1 MKVLSCEN
9 SLETLDPDRWRGRRG
24 VAFLAKKQVLVSE
37 SFLDITM
44 SLSTLRVSG
53 RSVVAR
59 SRMGVR
65 SMSSADGPYDVVVV
79 GGGPGGY
86 VAAIKAAQLG
96 LKVVHC
102 IMVALHLHNLHLE
115 ILA

>member
-1 MKVLSCEN
+1 MILSCEN
-9 SLETLDPDRWRGRRG
+9 NLETRIRIAGEG
-24 VAFLAKKQVLVSE
+24 VAFLAKQVLVSE
-37 SFLDITM
+37 CFLDITM

>member
-1 MKVLSCEN
+1 MAIAL
-9 SLETLDPDRWRGRRG
+9 
-24 VAFLAKKQVLVSE
+24 LAKQAWVSE
-37 SFLDITM
+37 WFLDKTM

-53 RSVVAR
+53 RSVAAR

-65 SMSSADGPYDVVVV
+65 SMSSGDGPYDVVVV

-102 IMVALHLHNLHLE
+102 IMVALHLLNPHLE
-115 ILA
+115 NLA